1 MAVFQESGARGRTR
15 TTDTRIFNPL
25 LYQLS
30 YPGIFAAANGAAL
43 TIGREPDSNLYFQ
56 ITAALHA

>member
-1 MAVFQESGARGRTR
+1 V
-15 TTDTRIFNPL
+15 
-25 LYQLS
+25 
-30 YPGIFAAANGAAL
+30 NGAAL